1 MKTKNED
8 RKRKISNPKFSS
20 AQLYSIFLRSY
31 LDIASVFTF
40 YLPVLKKFLLS
51 ELHPNI
57 LNILSEKI
65 IYVVDPPTWHS
76 IN

>member
-20 AQLYSIFLRSY
+20 AQLYIIFLSY

-40 YLPVLKKFLLS
+40 YLPVLS
-51 ELHPNI
+51 
-57 LNILSEKI
+57 I
-65 IYVVDPPTWHS
+65 IRTASKSKYS
-76 IN
+76 KYIE